1 MTAGTVDDVV
11 RHAGEDELPW
21 VDATG
26 GVWLKVLRVDAA
38 NGIWV
43 VRNRFE
49 PGVRLQTH
57 RHTGPVDGFTISG
70 RWHYLEYDF
79 FNTAGSYIR
88 EPAGSVHTLDV
99 PADNDGATDVLF
111 VMEGVN
117 LNLAPDGSVESV
129 FDGPGTLAV
138 YEALAVDQGFERP
151 TGVIVG
157 RTGRRWPPP
166 PTRPLG
172 RTSPRRSSTP
182 TSMPG
187 TRTRSTPGSGR
198 SRRWPGTGRWG
209 SGWPA
214 GTPT

>member
-1 MTAGTVDDVV
+1 MTTVTVEDVV
-11 RHAGEDELPW
+11 RHAGDDELPW

-38 NGIWV
+38 SGIWV

-79 FNTAGSYIR
+79 FNTTGSYIR

-99 PADNDGATDVLF
+99 PADNDEVTDVLF

-117 LNLAPDGSVESV
+117 LNLAADGSVESV
-129 FDGPGTLAV
+129 NDGPGTLAA
-138 YEALAVDQGFERP
+138 YQALAIDQGFGRP

-157 RTGRRWPPP
+157 
-166 PTRPLG
+166 
-172 RTSPRRSSTP
+172 
-182 TSMPG
+182 
-187 TRTRSTPGSGR
+187 
-198 SRRWPGTGRWG
+198 
-209 SGWPA
+209 
-214 GTPT
+214 

>member
-1 MTAGTVDDVV
+1 MSTVTVEDVV

-79 FNTAGSYIR
+79 FNTTGSYIR

-99 PADNDGATDVLF
+99 PADNDEVTDVLF

-117 LNLAPDGSVESV
+117 LNLAADGSVESV
-129 FDGPGTLAV
+129 FDGPGTLEA
-138 YEALAVDQGFERP
+138 YEALAIDQGFGRP
-151 TGVIVG
+151 TGVIVD
-157 RTGRRWPPP
+157 
-166 PTRPLG
+166 
-172 RTSPRRSSTP
+172 
-182 TSMPG
+182 
-187 TRTRSTPGSGR
+187 
-198 SRRWPGTGRWG
+198 
-209 SGWPA
+209 
-214 GTPT
+214 

>member
-1 MTAGTVDDVV
+1 MTTVTVEDVV

-38 NGIWV
+38 SGIWV

-79 FNTAGSYIR
+79 FNTTGSYIR

-99 PADNDGATDVLF
+99 PADNDEVTDVLF

-117 LNLAPDGSVESV
+117 LNLAADGSVESV
-129 FDGPGTLAV
+129 NDGPGTLAA
-138 YEALAVDQGFERP
+138 YEALAIDQGFGRP

-157 RTGRRWPPP
+157 
-166 PTRPLG
+166 
-172 RTSPRRSSTP
+172 
-182 TSMPG
+182 
-187 TRTRSTPGSGR
+187 
-198 SRRWPGTGRWG
+198 
-209 SGWPA
+209 
-214 GTPT
+214 